1 MSDPIIL
8 LRIILHFSFMFVKTI
23 KEIEAMTDNNNYIII
38 SN

>member
-8 LRIILHFSFMFVKTI
+8 RMIIHHFSFMFVKTI
-23 KEIEAMTDNNNYIII
+23 KEIETMTYNNIN